1 MQRQEETLKSCQGYL
16 ILRKICSSS
25 PQYFFLS
32 PTSIHS
38 PLLLLTS
45 HFPFPFSNLIWIQ
58 DRGITYIL
66 SILGDKGTTGLWASK
81 GQTGKNR
88 WQGQPI
94 HLWKRSRNSS
104 DLFQTAAQWALHPE
118 LFGHKSCLYIKQKS
132 LNHLNTSIQNINS
145 TPSVN
150 AFIAHKSH
158 QEKVLWFI
166 LKPPCRF
173 AIWIF

>member
-16 ILRKICSSS
+16 ILREICSSS
-25 PQYFFLS
+25 PQYFLLS

-58 DRGITYIL
+58 DGGITYIL

-132 LNHLNTSIQNINS
+132 LNHLNTSIQK
-145 TPSVN
+145 
-150 AFIAHKSH
+150 HKFHS
-158 QEKVLWFI
+158 QCE
-166 LKPPCRF
+166 RF
-173 AIWIF
+173 YCS